1 MDFFRLYRDTSSNF
15 SNEEKWKELW
25 WSYKL
30 SLKIKFLIGA
40 ITVFVVY
47 FKISDFSALEDNNP
61 FFDGDNNSFAYNLAL
76 LYVAATIEEVIF
88 RLHIDFKRNHIL
100 VSLLA
105 SFLFLFFFFKFNFM
119 WIWVMGN
126 LLILYLSSF
135 YKSYRLSQ
143 KSQFL
148 GIYILLNSFIFA
160 LAHIE
165 DFSIINKNNCIVF
178 ILVLLIRM
186 FDGILFCRIRL
197 KNHGLEWSVL
207 LHILVN
213 SLPFLISFS
222 RTFMNK

>member
-30 SLKIKFLIGA
+30 SLKVKFLIAA
-40 ITVFVVY
+40 ITSVVVY

-61 FFDGDNNSFAYNLAL
+61 FFDGDNNSFVYNLAL

-105 SFLFLFFFFKFNFM
+105 SLLILFYQFDFM

-135 YKSYRLSQ
+135 YKSYCLSQ

-148 GIYILLNSFIFA
+148 GIYIVVNSFIFA
-160 LAHIE
+160 LAHTE

-178 ILVLLIRM
+178 ILVLLNRM

-207 LHILVN
+207 LHILIN

-222 RTFMNK
+222 RVFMKK

>member
-1 MDFFRLYRDTSSNF
+1 MDFFRLHRDTGWNF
-15 SNEEKWKELW
+15 SNQDKWKELW

-30 SLKIKFLIGA
+30 SLKVNFLIALIIGVA
-40 ITVFVVY
+40 IY
-47 FKISDFSALEDNNP
+47 LKISDFSSLENNNT
-61 FFDGDNNSFAYNLAL
+61 FFDGENNSFVYNLADL
-76 LYVAATIEEVIF
+76 CVAAIIEEVIF

-105 SFLFLFFFFKFNFM
+105 SLLFIFFFFKFNFI
-119 WIWVMGN
+119 WILVIGN

-135 YKSYRLSQ
+135 YKSYSLSQ

-148 GIYILLNSFIFA
+148 GIYILVNSFIFA
-160 LAHIE
+160 LAHTE
-165 DFSIINKNNCIVF
+165 DFSSINKNNCIVF
-178 ILVLLIRM
+178 ILVLLNRM

-213 SLPFLISFS
+213 SLPFLISLS
-222 RTFMNK
+222 RTFIKK